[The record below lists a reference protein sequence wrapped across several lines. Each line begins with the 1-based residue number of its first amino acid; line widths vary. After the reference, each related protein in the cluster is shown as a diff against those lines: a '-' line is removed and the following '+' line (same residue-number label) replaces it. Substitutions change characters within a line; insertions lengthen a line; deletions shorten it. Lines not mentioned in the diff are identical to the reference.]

1 MKILYIA
8 DNRNRHNWGCRA
20 TSAALSQLISEKHRI
35 VGRITGK
42 LTLSRNFAYFPLF
55 SGRIN
60 YLIYKNIRISH
71 VAESVIRRLPN
82 FIRNK
87 LDFLS
92 DNFDKSIQL
101 IKRYAKYNEA
111 YREIDLDFY
120 DYDAIVINGEGT
132 MIMTSP
138 PRRDTLYYLLFAYW
152 AKKREKKVYF
162 VNAMFSDCSKTGRN
176 KKTVALTKTILSECD
191 AVIIRDPLSYRYAK
205 EVIGLEECKYIP
217 DALFSWKKYY
227 QNETLLNSTRE
238 ILPFG
243 YESDES
249 LAETELIAHNYICVS
264 GSSSAAWDQEG
275 AREAYTELI
284 HELKEKL
291 GYPIYLVQ
299 TCDGDRFL
307 EKVAEMT
314 DTLFIPVQIPIIV
327 GLNLLAHAG
336 LYISG
341 RYHPSIMAS
350 LGGTP
355 CIFLGANSHKNMG
368 LQEMLE
374 YKVCKEYH
382 SCPTH
387 EDIKE
392 ICSKAAKLIGHQEI
406 RKNIEAS
413 AVERA
418 EESIKIMEYLD

>member
-1 MKILYIA
+1 
-8 DNRNRHNWGCRA
+8 
-20 TSAALSQLISEKHRI
+20 
-35 VGRITGK
+35 
-42 LTLSRNFAYFPLF
+42 
-55 SGRIN
+55 
-60 YLIYKNIRISH
+60 
-71 VAESVIRRLPN
+71 
-82 FIRNK
+82 
-87 LDFLS
+87 
-92 DNFDKSIQL
+92 
-101 IKRYAKYNEA
+101 
-111 YREIDLDFY
+111 
-120 DYDAIVINGEGT
+120 
-132 MIMTSP
+132 
-138 PRRDTLYYLLFAYW
+138 
-152 AKKREKKVYF
+152 
-162 VNAMFSDCSKTGRN
+162 
-176 KKTVALTKTILSECD
+176 
-191 AVIIRDPLSYRYAK
+191 
-205 EVIGLEECKYIP
+205 
-217 DALFSWKKYY
+217 
-227 QNETLLNSTRE
+227 
-238 ILPFG
+238 
-243 YESDES
+243 
-249 LAETELIAHNYICVS
+249 
-264 GSSSAAWDQEG
+264 
-275 AREAYTELI
+275 
-284 HELKEKL
+284 
-291 GYPIYLVQ
+291 
-299 TCDGDRFL
+299 
-307 EKVAEMT
+307 T